1 MNKTKLKRYLLIN
14 AGFSILSGLGM
25 LLFNEALR
33 NFIGFSSPSVL
44 VYLGIALLIFADL
57 VILSAMKLM
66 DKKWVMLAI
75 IGLDELWV
83 FASLVVVIFN
93 PFNLQ
98 IQGRGLI
105 LEVAAV
111 IAFFAFMQY
120 KHSKGKSSDSVAHA

>member
-1 MNKTKLKRYLLIN
+1 
-14 AGFSILSGLGM
+14 
-25 LLFNEALR
+25 
-33 NFIGFSSPSVL
+33 
-44 VYLGIALLIFADL
+44 
-57 VILSAMKLM
+57 MKLM